1 LKSTSTAPD
10 TLSTQP
16 YDLDPAFDY
25 SIPFHAMRRHLPHLQ
40 IEYRQDEIAGAKGQA
55 AWAQRLAA
63 ALSSLRT
70 ISLQS

>member
-16 YDLDPAFDY
+16 YDLDPALDY